1 MAFMTYASLLMH
13 MAPGEEAEGRL
24 RIACE
29 LAARFDATL
38 IGIDAAMFEIPVLD
52 PTGYAAI
59 DAEMIAFERQSL
71 EAEFE
76 ESARKFHAAAG
87 AKNLRTKWY
96 SGLEF
101 PADVICHHARAAD
114 LLVIGGGA
122 TASTVAPQHAA
133 DAGDILMQAGR
144 PVIVVPPGLSEL
156 RLDHVVVAW
165 KDTREARR
173 AAADSIGLLKSARE
187 VSVLAVCSADESET
201 ARSAVLDVVA
211 YLARHRIAAAQEMRM
226 IAHDD
231 AAEEI
236 LSVTAEKQSDLIVCG
251 GFGRGRMREWAF
263 GGVTREL
270 LKKSPV
276 ACLFSH

>member
-1 MAFMTYASLLMH
+1 MTYASLLTH
-13 MAPGEEAEGRL
+13 MVPGEEAEGRL

-59 DAEMIAFERQSL
+59 GAEMIAVERQSL
-71 EAEFE
+71 EAEFR
-76 ESARKFHAAAG
+76 ESASKFQAAAG

-101 PADVICHHARAAD
+101 PADVICRHARAAD
-114 LLVIGGGA
+114 LLVIGCGA
-122 TASTVAPQHAA
+122 TASTVAPPQHAA

-173 AAADSIGLLKSARE
+173 AVADSIALLKSAGE

-211 YLARHRIAAAQEMRM
+211 YLAQHGITAAQVMRM

-263 GGVTREL
+263 GGVTRDL
-270 LKKSPV
+270 LRNSPV